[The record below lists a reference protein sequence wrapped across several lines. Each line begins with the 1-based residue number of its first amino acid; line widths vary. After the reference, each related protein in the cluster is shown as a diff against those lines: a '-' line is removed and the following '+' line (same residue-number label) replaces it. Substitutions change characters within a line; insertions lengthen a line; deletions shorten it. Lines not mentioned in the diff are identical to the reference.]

1 MALKYWGK
9 TISDYSAMRGPCP
22 EGYHVPM
29 IEEWRGLIWTLATVL
44 STGPDGVAMKTY
56 LKMPL
61 AGFRNFPWWWEDSQ
75 GSIGNYWT
83 STKRLWVN
91 VWCIA
96 FDASSTPVNLQN
108 YSSSRTYGY
117 SVRWFKDSPI
127 IPDNSWTILYD
138 GSSIATWAWVFH
150 NAALW
155 LISVSWDGTT
165 WYTIQ
170 DKNLWATIVYNDW
183 ATLSEA
189 NCGKYYQRWNNYGF
203 PRTWTMTM
211 SSTKVD
217 ASWYWPSNYYSSDTF
232 ITGSGDWSSIRNDNL
247 RWWVTWVR
255 QKPVDIV
262 ERYYWGKLI
271 DDYSAMRGP
280 CPEGYHVPSVWERE
294 WVKDIM
300 DWFSLT
306 IWPQR
311 GVNLKMPLA
320 GEREYL
326 DGTPSSRGV
335 NGYYWSS
342 CCSGT
347 NAGRLRLNVSST
359 SYFPTDILYD
369 FRAFGY
375 SIRPFKDSYVEPA
388 SSRRVI
394 QGALWSA
401 WIFWN
406 QSEWLI
412 SITDGSIKYTMM
424 DKNLGA
430 TQVYTDWA
438 TLSEANCGK
447 FYQRGNNY
455 GFPWTGSISPSSA
468 QVDAS
473 GYWPGNYYS
482 SNIFIFWN
490 EDWSNPANDNLWWCV
505 TWVKQKPVKVTEVY
519 YNTTKIRP
527 LSFNN

>member
-22 EGYHVPM
+22 EGFHVPLTT
-29 IEEWRGLIWTLATVL
+29 EWQAVGDIRVALGGWSNDWTNFGISLKLPFAGYRYYSSADVSAQGRYGFYWSSSRRNTSYAYYL
-44 STGPDGVAMKTY
+44 SLRPTALSPQGADTRAN
-56 LKMPL
+56 
-61 AGFRNFPWWWEDSQ
+61 GFSVRCFKNSPVIPTSSWTKL
-75 GSIGNYWT
+75 YWT
-83 STKRLWVN
+83 SIEAW
-91 VWCIA
+91 WI
-96 FDASSTPVNLQN
+96 FWSST
-108 YSSSRTYGY
+108 
-117 SVRWFKDSPI
+117 D
-127 IPDNSWTILYD
+127 
-138 GSSIATWAWVFH
+138 
-150 NAALW
+150 W
-155 LISVSWDGTT
+155 LISLSSDWNT
-165 WYTIQ
+165 WITIM
-170 DKNLWATIVYNDW
+170 DKNLWATQVWNSGDI
-183 ATLSEA
+183 LSEA

-203 PRTWTMTM
+203 AWTWTIANQ
-211 SSTKVD
+211 STTQVD
-217 ASWYWPSNYYSSDTF
+217 ASNYWPWNYYSSDIF
-232 ITGSGDWSSIRNDNL
+232 IKYNWRWDSTDNGNL
-247 RWWVTWVR
+247 RWWVTWVK

-388 SSRRVI
+388 SSRTVI